1 MTEINFLHN
10 NSQDQ
15 TFLLLGFQGL
25 YSYRFLVFAIFIIV
39 YILILCGNV
48 LIILVIVSNR
58 LQHSP
63 MYFFLCN
70 LSLLEIVS
78 TTEIIPAILQILLRN
93 GIRLS
98 LFGCLAQLY
107 FIGSFSTTES
117 FLLTVMSYDRYL
129 AICRPLHYSSV
140 MHFRFCCYFV
150 LASWISAFLIVFV
163 VIGFL
168 SQQDFCRQINTIDH
182 FFCDFIP
189 VLGLS
194 CSDTS
199 TVKMTIYLLSPLSI
213 ISPFLLITMTYVF
226 IIRSVLNI
234 QSVTGKKKAFS
245 TCSSH
250 LTVVCIY
257 YITLFMV
264 YVVPTNDRSLQANKI
279 LSLLYT
285 VITPILNPFIYSLN
299 NREIKTGINLSLNWK
314 IKRKIKSQNN
324 FG

>member
-25 YSYRFLVFAIFIIV
+25 YSYRFLVFTIFIIV

-48 LIILVIVSNR
+48 LIILVIVSNG
-58 LQHSP
+58 LLHSP
-63 MYFFLCN
+63 MYFFLSN
-70 LSLLEIVS
+70 LSLLEIVC
-78 TTEIIPAILQILLRN
+78 TTEIIPVMLQIILRN
-93 GIRLS
+93 GTRLS
-98 LFGCLAQLY
+98 LSGCLIQLY
-107 FIGSFSTTES
+107 LFGTFFATES

-129 AICRPLHYSSV
+129 AICRPLHYSSI
-140 MHFRFCCYFV
+140 MHFRFCCYLV
-150 LASWISAFLIVFV
+150 LASWTSSFLMMSV

-168 SQQDFCRQINTIDH
+168 SQQDYCRQINTIDH
-182 FFCDFIP
+182 FFCDLVP

-194 CSDTS
+194 CSDT
-199 TVKMTIYLLSPLSI
+199 TKVKMAIYLLSPLSVLI
-213 ISPFLLITMTYVF
+213 PFMFISVTYVS

-234 QSVTGKKKAFS
+234 QSVIGKKKAFS

-257 YITLFMV
+257 YITLYMV
-264 YVVPTNDRSLQANKI
+264 YVVPTNGSSLQVKI

-285 VITPILNPFIYSLN
+285 VITPMLNPFIYSLN
-299 NREIKTGINLSLNWK
+299 NREIKAGIKLSLNWK
-314 IKRKIKSQNN
+314 IKREKVPK
-324 FG
+324 